1 MSSASRSLSPVER
14 RYSLTEKDALALVW
28 ACGLFHLYLYGVSQ
42 FDLVTDHESLKVI
55 YSSKSRLSARIERW
69 ALRLQPYNY
78 RVCYVPSRKNIVDAL
93 SQLTKIPAS
102 GQSLQDDRYV
112 RLVAL
117 HAVPTALRIKEMER
131 ISVQDPICQ
140 KLSH

>member
-1 MSSASRSLSPVER
+1 M
-14 RYSLTEKDALALVW
+14 
-28 ACGLFHLYLYGVSQ
+28 
-42 FDLVTDHESLKVI
+42 
-55 YSSKSRLSARIERW
+55 
-69 ALRLQPYNY
+69 
-78 RVCYVPSRKNIVDAL
+78 PSRKNIVDAL
-93 SQLTKIPAS
+93 SQVTKIPAA

-112 RLVAL
+112 CLVAL

>member
-14 RYSLTEKDALALVW
+14 RYSQTEKDALALVW
-28 ACGLFHLYLYGVSQ
+28 ASELFHLYLYGLSQ
-42 FDLVTDHESLKVI
+42 FDFVTDRESLKVI

-69 ALRLQPYNY
+69 ILRLQAYNY

-102 GQSLQDDRYV
+102 DQSLQDDRYV

-117 HAVPTALRIKEMER
+117 QAVPTALRIKEMER
-131 ISVQDPICQ
+131 ISAQDPIRQ

>member
-1 MSSASRSLSPVER
+1 M
-14 RYSLTEKDALALVW
+14 
-28 ACGLFHLYLYGVSQ
+28 
-42 FDLVTDHESLKVI
+42 
-55 YSSKSRLSARIERW
+55 
-69 ALRLQPYNY
+69 
-78 RVCYVPSRKNIVDAL
+78 PSRKNIVDAL